1 MNTKQKLAFEIALSQ
16 YGIKER
22 QGGENYEILKYFRE
36 IGFPEIKEDEVPWC
50 SAFMNWCMMKAGLPI
65 TKNLAARS
73 WLGWGTKVM
82 VPEIGDIAV
91 FRRGT
96 TGWQGHVGFYIKN
109 DGAYV
114 WVLGGNQSDEVKIS
128 RYLGMDL
135 LSYRRWLE

>member
-1 MNTKQKLAFEIALSQ
+1 MNAKQKLAFEIALSQ

-22 QGGENYEILKYFRE
+22 QGGENNEILKYFRE

>member
-1 MNTKQKLAFEIALSQ
+1 
-16 YGIKER
+16 
-22 QGGENYEILKYFRE
+22 
-36 IGFPEIKEDEVPWC
+36 
-50 SAFMNWCMMKAGLPI
+50 
-65 TKNLAARS
+65 
-73 WLGWGTKVM
+73 M

-91 FRRGT
+91 FKRGT
-96 TGWQGHVGFYIKN
+96 MGWQGHVGFYVKN